1 MSNNITM
8 TPLQNNKQWNVRF
21 NAESGRILG
30 ISPQPFKQVNDN
42 EQVVSVTNN
51 VCGELISGKKNMR
64 RYAVHWDSIDDRW
77 DIDVKSDTLVLEVK
91 GNELN
96 QFTEGTHP
104 ANSDVYV
111 QVIRKENILRIKINL
126 LTIRD
131 SLNLGQINF
140 IKNESPDI
148 LDLYVCRKNNPDYL
162 VGIIPI
168 DALELFNNRILHIDV
183 PKNIVEHIN
192 SWDDISIFTKPVFKT
207 YGIEFTDLSAESI
220 QDHSKKHQI
229 SNSTLDAHINMYTL
243 NDNLIIDNK
252 IDENMIH
259 YFNNKKYMQFHVSD
273 SHIDNYVTTLN
284 VSVANL
290 LYDDKVRLDLP
301 ANWPANP
308 VIAFAETQLAVN
320 YIMEKEQ

>member
-1 MSNNITM
+1 M

-252 IDENMIH
+252 ITENMIH

>member
-1 MSNNITM
+1 M

-21 NAESGRILG
+21 NPESGRILG

-64 RYAVHWDSIDDRW
+64 RYAVHWDSINDRW
-77 DIDVKSDTLVLEVK
+77 DIDVKSDTLVLEIK

-96 QFTEGTHP
+96 QFTEGAHP
-104 ANSDVYV
+104 VNSDVYV

-131 SLNLGQINF
+131 SLNLGQINS

-252 IDENMIH
+252 ITENMIH

-290 LYDDKVRLDLP
+290 LYDDKTRLDLP

>member
-1 MSNNITM
+1 M